1 MDLKIIRD
9 LKDIFFV
16 IPSYQRGYR
25 WQKQQVRDLLN
36 DILNFEQQGDNFYCL
51 QPLVVKER
59 MDKHWIVLDGQQR
72 LTTIFLILKVLNIKL
87 FEIQYETREKSREFL
102 ESINK
107 NGKDKNIDFWHIYGA
122 FECIKEF
129 FKGKDNIKEKFK
141 NKLLEHTKMIWY
153 EISDNESEI
162 ELFTRI
168 NIGKIPL
175 TNAELIRALLLK
187 CSKEE
192 KKEMNR
198 LELAKNQLEIAIH
211 WDFIENTL
219 HNDDFWYF
227 LSNDDSPTRIDLI
240 FHILAL
246 RIDKENKEKEYG
258 TYFSFCIINDNFKEN
273 QQEIWGKAKEIY
285 RILKEWFDD
294 RECFH
299 KIGFLLADNSST
311 KILSEF
317 LYEYT
322 KQTKIEFKKYLD
334 KKIKENLKR
343 SLKKDK
349 SKPIVLENLEYGKD
363 SALIKKI
370 LLLFNIQSLLANKTS
385 QTKFNFKDFK
395 TEKWDIEHIH
405 SQNENIESSFVE
417 WLQIQLVY
425 GDIKY
430 NKEEIKELFNR
441 DDDFDIEKEAKESKD
456 NDFKEKLEKYFG
468 KGQIENKIQKIYG
481 DYAKKYQDDNK
492 EKLIKEINTIKNL
505 TLLDRATNRSYK
517 NAFFPTK
524 RNCIIE
530 LDKASTFVPLC
541 TRNVFVKYY
550 SKNDTDSHVWS
561 DGDANAYLEVIKES
575 LKAYLVGEENGE

>member
-1 MDLKIIRD
+1 MDLNIIRD
-9 LKDIFFV
+9 LKDNFFV

-36 DILNFEQQGDNFYCL
+36 DILNFEQQGENFYCL

-72 LTTIFLILKVLNIKL
+72 LTTIFLIFKFLNIKS
-87 FEIQYETREKSREFL
+87 FEIEYETRKESREFL

-107 NGKDKNIDFWHIYGA
+107 NGKDKNIDFWHIYEA

-129 FKGKDNIKEKFK
+129 FKGKDNIKENFK

-153 EISDNESEI
+153 EISDNEKEI

-168 NIGKIPL
+168 NMGKIPL

-187 CSKEE
+187 GSKEE
-192 KKEMNR
+192 KKEMNQ

-240 FHILAL
+240 FQLLAL
-246 RIDKENKEKEYG
+246 DIDKENKEKEYG

-273 QQEIWGKAKEIY
+273 PQEIWGKAKEIY

-299 KIGFLLADNSST
+299 KIGFLLIDSNST

-334 KKIKENLKR
+334 EQIKENLKR
-343 SLKKDK
+343 SLKEDK
-349 SKPIVLENLEYGKD
+349 SKIIDLESLEYGKN

-370 LLLFNIQSLLANKTS
+370 LLLFNIQSLLANETS

-405 SQNENIESSFVE
+405 SQNEKIESSFVE

-430 NKEEIKELFNR
+430 NKEKIKELFNR
-441 DDDFDIEKEAKESKD
+441 DSNFDIEKEAKVSKE

-468 KGQIENKIQKIYG
+468 KGQIENKIQEIYSK
-481 DYAKKYQDDNK
+481 YAESYNSK
-492 EKLIKEINTIKNL
+492 ENLIKEIDSIKNL
-505 TLLDRATNRSYK
+505 TLLDRGINRSYK

-524 RNCIIE
+524 RNRIIE
-530 LDKASTFVPLC
+530 LDKTSTFVPLC

-550 SKNDTDSHVWS
+550 SKNDTDSSIWS
-561 DGDANAYLEVIKES
+561 DDDANTYLEAIKES
-575 LKAYLVGEENGE
+575 LKAYLVGEENSE